1 MNLLLTLLLA
11 SASPAQ
17 ASDLD
22 LVFLLDTTGS
32 MSGELSEAKNRV
44 RQIAE
49 ALREADPDRT
59 LRVGVVAYR
68 DRTDVYITQVS
79 DLNSDID
86 VSFRALAGLTAN
98 GGGDGPE
105 DVLSGM
111 HSALQEISW
120 STDPD
125 TQRQVF
131 LIGDAPP
138 HLDYIDHHDPDAL
151 LAQAREMGVVFH
163 AIGCRSLSGSGR
175 DFFRRVAYETEG
187 RYQHIGRV
195 SLDQGGLADAMIST
209 LVREPDSPLEPLS
222 AYPHSDQPPD
232 ASHSLESSGVF
243 VRLGNWWTPRELEDR
258 AEESE
263 VCLLT
268 TLVPDGLALAAP
280 PTLGTNEQ
288 GVTATL
294 ELISGAGSVQ
304 SWELERCLP
313 IDTAVTVRF
322 EESR

>member
-1 MNLLLTLLLA
+1 MNLLLTLLMTSTA
-11 SASPAQ
+11 PAH

-32 MSGELSEAKNRV
+32 MSGELTEAKSRV
-44 RQIAE
+44 RQIAS
-49 ALREADPDRT
+49 ALTEADPSRT
-59 LRVGVVAYR
+59 IRVGVVAYR
-68 DRTDVYITQVS
+68 DRTDAYITQVS
-79 DLNSDID
+79 PLDADIE
-86 VSFRALAGLTAN
+86 VSFRALAGLTAS

-111 HSALQEISW
+111 HSALHEVGW
-120 STDPD
+120 SADPE

-138 HLDYIDHHDPDAL
+138 HLDYTDHHDPDAL

-195 SLDQGGLADAMIST
+195 SLDQGGLAEAMIRT
-209 LVREPDSPLEPLS
+209 LVHEPDAPLTPL
-222 AYPHSDQPPD
+222 AVYPHSEQPPTP
-232 ASHSLESSGVF
+232 AHAIEHAGVF
-243 VRLGNWWTPRELEDR
+243 VRLGNWWTPRELEER
-258 AEESE
+258 TEESE
-263 VCLLT
+263 VCLIT
-268 TLVPDGLALAAP
+268 TLLPDGLALAEP
-280 PTLGTNEQ
+280 PTLGINEH
-288 GVTATL
+288 GLTATL
-294 ELISGAGSVQ
+294 QLESGTGSVQ

-313 IDTAVTVRF
+313 IDTAVTLRF
-322 EESR
+322 EEPK